1 MLNQH
6 LSVKLK
12 VMGQTFNT
20 KLFGTGVFF
29 FVFFFL
35 TENAFVLDDNQE
47 YPLCGFGGSAPS
59 FHKIPCITETSL

>member
-12 VMGQTFNT
+12 VMGQTLNT

-29 FVFFFL
+29 FLKLKMHLFSM
-35 TENAFVLDDNQE
+35 TIKNTPFVALE
-47 YPLCGFGGSAPS
+47 A
-59 FHKIPCITETSL
+59 

>member
-12 VMGQTFNT
+12 VMGQTLNI

-29 FVFFFL
+29 FL
-35 TENAFVLDDNQE
+35 TDNAFVLDDNQE
-47 YPLCGFGGSAPS
+47 YPLCCFGGLAPF
-59 FHKIPCITETSL
+59 FHKIKCITETSL

>member
-12 VMGQTFNT
+12 VMGQTLNT
-20 KLFGTGVFF
+20 KLFGTGVF
-29 FVFFFL
+29 FFFL

-47 YPLCGFGGSAPS
+47 YPLCCFGGLAPF

>member
-12 VMGQTFNT
+12 VMGQTLNT

-29 FVFFFL
+29 LKLKMHLFSMTIKNTPFVAL
-35 TENAFVLDDNQE
+35 EA
-47 YPLCGFGGSAPS
+47 
-59 FHKIPCITETSL
+59 